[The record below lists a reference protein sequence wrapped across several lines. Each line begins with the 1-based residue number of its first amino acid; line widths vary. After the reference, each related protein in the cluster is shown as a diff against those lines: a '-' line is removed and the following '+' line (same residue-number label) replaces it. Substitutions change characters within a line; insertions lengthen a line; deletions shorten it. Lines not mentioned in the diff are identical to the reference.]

1 MMHESLMCHGRTMLY
16 VVELMVICMG
26 DNCRK
31 KKKTVIRCLIAE
43 SKYQTN
49 YIDLLPYHTE

>member
-1 MMHESLMCHGRTMLY
+1 MMHESLTCHKQTMLY

-26 DNCRK
+26 TSSVDSREN
-31 KKKTVIRCLIAE
+31 KKTAIGE

-49 YIDLLPYHTE
+49 YIDLPH